1 MNRYAA
7 FLRGM
12 NVGGHRLSNAE
23 LCAGFL
29 ELGFGEVS
37 AFRASG
43 NVVFAA
49 DAPRTGKGEQALQAR
64 IEQGLAATLGYAV
77 PTFIRSGEEVTAIAA
92 YQPFPAA
99 QVKASAGKLQVA
111 MLSDP
116 PSDEARRE
124 VLALS
129 CDEDALALGE
139 RELYWLPC
147 GGILD
152 SALDLKRIGA
162 LLGAM
167 TTRTKGTVEQLAG
180 KHFSEG

>member
-1 MNRYAA
+1 MDRYAA

-23 LCAGFL
+23 LCAGFVAM
-29 ELGFGEVS
+29 GFGEVA

-49 DAPRTGKGEQALQAR
+49 DPANAGEDEPALQGR
-64 IEQGLAATLGYAV
+64 IEEGLQATLGYAV
-77 PTFIRSGEEVTAIAA
+77 PTFIRSAEEVVAIAEH
-92 YQPFPAA
+92 QPFPSA
-99 QVKASAGKLQVA
+99 QLEASAGKLQVA
-111 MLSDP
+111 MLDGP
-116 PSDEARRE
+116 PSAQARRE

-129 CDEDALALGE
+129 CEEDALALVG

-152 SALDLKRIGA
+152 SALDLKRVGA

-167 TTRTKGTVEQLAG
+167 TMRTKGTVEQLAI

>member
-1 MNRYAA
+1 MHRYVA

-23 LCAGFL
+23 LCAGFVAM
-29 ELGFGEVS
+29 GFGEVA

-49 DAPRTGKGEQALQAR
+49 DPANGADELALQSR
-64 IEQGLAATLGYAV
+64 IEAGLAATLGYAV
-77 PTFIRSGEEVTAIAA
+77 PTFIRSAEEVVSIAA
-92 YQPFPAA
+92 SQPFPSTRLE
-99 QVKASAGKLQVA
+99 ASAGKLQVA
-111 MLSDP
+111 MLNGP
-116 PSDEARRE
+116 PSKQARLE

-129 CDEDALALGE
+129 CEEDALALGE

-152 SALDLKRIGA
+152 SALDLKRVGA

-167 TTRTKGTVEQLAG
+167 TTRTKGTVEQLAS